1 MQTAEPFELVCRMWR
16 VQRAIIDDAAPGLA
30 SLGLHPKA
38 FFLLT
43 EVERH
48 PYPADLAWSLLLPP
62 PTVSQLIRHVE
73 ESGFLMRE
81 IDAADRRRFRLRLT
95 PAGNAAVISG
105 REVLRQALQRR
116 LARLAPE
123 DQQTLEGLLARLEDA
138 GGRARGC
145 AANDDA
151 CPAQNGPADSTEVQS

>member
-1 MQTAEPFELVCRMWR
+1 MNTSEPFELVCRMWR
-16 VQRAIIDDAAPGLA
+16 VQRAIVEDAAPGLSA
-30 SLGLHPKA
+30 LGLHPKA

-73 ESGFLMRE
+73 ELGFLMRE

-95 PAGNAAVISG
+95 PAGSAAVASG
-105 REVLRQALQRR
+105 RAVMQEALRRR
-116 LARLAPE
+116 LARLAEP
-123 DQQTLEGLLARLEDA
+123 DLQALEGLLARLEDSNE
-138 GGRARGC
+138 RSRGC
-145 AANDDA
+145 AGNPSA
-151 CPAQNGPADSTEVQS
+151 CHTQNGAADATEVQR